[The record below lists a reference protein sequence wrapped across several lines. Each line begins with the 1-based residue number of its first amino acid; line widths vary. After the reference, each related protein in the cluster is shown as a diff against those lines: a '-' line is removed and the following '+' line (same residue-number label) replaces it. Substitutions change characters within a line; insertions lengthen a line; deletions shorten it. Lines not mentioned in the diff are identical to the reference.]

1 MDGSTSEGILRRGR
15 LVKSRALHD
24 AASPEWALPSS
35 PRSETT
41 SSGKVEKSGAA
52 TWPIQLQGAQPAS
65 LPSNPFCLGDLV
77 KGKPERHY
85 TSRLCS

>member
-1 MDGSTSEGILRRGR
+1 MDGSGSEGILRRGI

-24 AASPEWALPSS
+24 AACPEWALPSS

-52 TWPIQLQGAQPAS
+52 TWPKIQGAQPAS

-85 TSRLCS
+85 TSGLCS